1 MVGREVNPHFALE
14 VDCTVQYLGKVVGGM
29 IGAVFGPVGAL
40 LGVFVGHQFDKGA
53 AEQLGIRGGFGSA
66 NPEAVRR
73 TFFETTFS
81 VMGHLAKIDGLVS
94 EEEIREA
101 RAVMYRMQLSPEL
114 TREAMRLFNQGKGAD
129 FPLELTLQRFRAQ
142 AGGQH
147 DLFRT
152 FLLIQLQAALANG
165 RIDNAERALLWR
177 MCQVLGISRVEL
189 AQLEAM
195 VRAQTIF
202 GGAGAGQAGRHQV
215 RPANS
220 LEQAYKVLG
229 TEPSASDAEVKKA
242 YRRLMS
248 QHHPDKLLARGL
260 PESMR
265 GEAETRTQEIRAAY
279 DVLRETRGMR

>member
-1 MVGREVNPHFALE
+1 
-14 VDCTVQYLGKVVGGM
+14 VQYLGKIIGGM
-29 IGAVFGPVGAL
+29 IGALLGPWGLL
-40 LGVFVGHQFDKGA
+40 LGVFIGHQFDKGA
-53 AEQLGIRGGFGSA
+53 AEQLRARGFGSA
-66 NPEAVRR
+66 NPELVRR
-73 TFFETTFS
+73 IFFETTFS
-81 VMGHLAKIDGLVS
+81 VMGHLAKADGRVS
-94 EEEIREA
+94 EDEIRQA
-101 RAVMYRMQLSPEL
+101 RAVMYRMQLSAEL
-114 TREAMRLFNQGKGAD
+114 TREAMRLFNLGKD
-129 FPLELTLQRFRAQ
+129 VSFPLELTLQQFRAQ
-142 AGGQH
+142 AGGHH

-165 RIDNAERALLWR
+165 RIDIAERDMLWK

-202 GGAGAGQAGRHQV
+202 GGAGQAGPRQA
-215 RPANS
+215 PAASS

-229 TEPSASDAEVKKA
+229 VESTATDAEIKKA

-265 GEAETRTQEIRAAY
+265 AEAEERTQEIRAAY
-279 DVLRETRGMR
+279 DALRQSRGMR

>member
-1 MVGREVNPHFALE
+1 
-14 VDCTVQYLGKVVGGM
+14 VQYLGKIVGGM
-29 IGAVFGPVGAL
+29 IGAAFGPVGAL
-40 LGVFVGHQFDKGA
+40 LGVFVGHQFDRGA
-53 AEQLGIRGGFGSA
+53 AEHLGVRGGFGSA
-66 NPEAVRR
+66 NPQAVRR

-81 VMGHLAKIDGLVS
+81 VMGHLAKVDGLVS

-114 TREAMRLFNQGKGAD
+114 TREAMRLFNQGKDAD
-129 FPLELTLQRFRAQ
+129 FPLELTLQRFRTE
-142 AGGQH
+142 AGGHH

-165 RIDNAERALLWR
+165 RIDNTERALLWR

-202 GGAGAGQAGRHQV
+202 GGGAGAGQTGGQRV

-220 LEQAYKVLG
+220 AEQAYKVLG
-229 TEPSASDAEVKKA
+229 VESSASDAEVKKA

-279 DVLRETRGMR
+279 DVLRDTRGMR

>member
-1 MVGREVNPHFALE
+1 
-14 VDCTVQYLGKVVGGM
+14 M
-29 IGAVFGPVGAL
+29 IGAAFGPVGAL
-40 LGVFVGHQFDKGA
+40 LGVFVGHQFDRGA
-53 AEQLGIRGGFGSA
+53 AEQFGVRGGFGSA

-73 TFFETTFS
+73 AFFETTFS
-81 VMGHLAKIDGLVS
+81 VMGHLAKVDGLVS
-94 EEEIREA
+94 EEEIRQA

-114 TREAMRLFNQGKGAD
+114 TREAMRLFNQGKDAD
-129 FPLELTLQRFRAQ
+129 FPLELTLQRFRTQ

-165 RIDNAERALLWR
+165 RIDNVERALLWR

-195 VRAQTIF
+195 IRAQTIF
-202 GGAGAGQAGRHQV
+202 GGGSAGAGQAGGQRV

-229 TEPSASDAEVKKA
+229 VEPAASDAEVKKA

-279 DVLRETRGMR
+279 DVLRETRGIR